1 MSAEDGRSPS
11 VVRKS
16 IEPLAEWYRANK
28 PAVKRMVISQDD
40 YDRLKAATKSTLD
53 RTHFRK
59 IGDGFHW
66 REFELVRK

>member
-28 PAVKRMVISQDD
+28 PTVKRMVISQDD
-40 YDRLKAATKSTLD
+40 YDRLKGATKSTLD
-53 RTHFRK
+53 RNNFRCV
-59 IGDGFHW
+59 GGNFYW
-66 REFELVRK
+66 NEFELARK